1 MDLDSAMVVE
11 VGCWLGD
18 GDGEGKEDACHDNA
32 ADNDDDVEGR
42 EDACDGDE
50 GAICTTSSSQAGDG
64 WNIMLEPTIKQN
76 AFQMGAIAKE
86 PGL

>member
-1 MDLDSAMVVE
+1 MVVE
-11 VGCWLGD
+11 VVCCLGD
-18 GDGEGKEDACHDNA
+18 GDGEGREDACHDNA

-64 WNIMLEPTIKQN
+64 
-76 AFQMGAIAKE
+76 
-86 PGL
+86 